1 MHAGGDALGIA
12 PAQKFQH
19 PQSSSPN
26 RRVPMGLMR
35 RRLGVLEGRRVAGD
49 ARVLSETL
57 RLLTRWSNKVVVVGY
72 VIRVIGSDAANG
84 AGESG
89 GSREGLGLRGVPEDA
104 PLLRGATVSDEPFHI
119 HQPVSDSPFSD
130 SDELRPGAENP
141 PFLQGG
147 RLEAEGCADLV
158 GG

>member
-89 GSREGLGLRGVPEDA
+89 GSREGLGLRGVLEVA
-104 PLLRGATVSDEPFHI
+104 RLLRSATVSDEPFYI
-119 HQPVSDSPFSD
+119 RQPVPDSPFPD
-130 SDELRPGAENP
+130 ADILRPDAEGTP
-141 PFLQGG
+141 LLQGG
-147 RLEAEGCADLV
+147 RLEADGCTDLV
-158 GG
+158 SC